1 MDELTL
7 FRKALFELLDEN
19 EKWIKNV
26 NIFLSWNTHQQEW
39 WIKRIK
45 DQASKG
51 IPVAEQVM
59 RKVVEIRLR
68 GSNGFQP

>member
-7 FRKALFELLDEN
+7 FRKALFELLEEN
-19 EKWIKNV
+19 KMWRKNV
-26 NIFLSWNTHQQEW
+26 NTFLAWDTHHQEW
-39 WIKRIK
+39 WIRRIK
-45 DQASKG
+45 TQASKN
-51 IPVAEQVM
+51 IPAAEQVM